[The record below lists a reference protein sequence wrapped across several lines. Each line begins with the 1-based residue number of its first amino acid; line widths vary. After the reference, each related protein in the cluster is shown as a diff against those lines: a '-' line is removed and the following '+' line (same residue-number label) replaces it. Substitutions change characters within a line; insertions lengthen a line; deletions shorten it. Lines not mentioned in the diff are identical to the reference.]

1 VVGQN
6 SRGEKQK
13 GWLRFVATL
22 KSAVRKWSDDRA
34 SRLGAALAYYTLFSV
49 APLLLV
55 AVGIAGLV
63 FGEAAAQGEIVGQIE
78 DRVGGSVAG
87 FLQDLMAGTQGRAGV
102 TATVVG
108 VALTL
113 LGASGLFL
121 QLKGSLNVVWDVSPE
136 ATKGLG
142 NFLRTR
148 ALAFL
153 SVLGFG
159 VVLMAALAA
168 SSVVSALGGLV
179 AGDLAVLATVLQWLS
194 PLVMLALLTVV
205 FALMFKVLPDT
216 TVPWRPIW
224 RGAAFTSVLFTVGT
238 FLLGLY
244 FGGGAVGSAFGAA
257 ASLVT
262 LLLFAYYSAQIFL
275 LGAEFTRVLH
285 LEEETAGGAVQT
297 LAEPRQESSV
307 TRRVTDSTPV
317 AAVWAFAA
325 GLLLGWWKR
334 KQ

>member
-1 VVGQN
+1 MVEEHAGREQQGD
-6 SRGEKQK
+6 RP
-13 GWLRFVATL
+13 RFVATL
-22 KSAVRKWSDDRA
+22 KAAVRKWSEDKA

-49 APLLLV
+49 APLLIV

-63 FGEAAAQGEIVGQIE
+63 FGEEAAQGEIVGQIE
-78 DRVGGSVAG
+78 DRVGASVAG
-87 FLQDLMAGTQGRAGV
+87 FLQDMMAGTRGGAGV

-108 VALTL
+108 VVLTL
-113 LGASGLFL
+113 MGASGLFL
-121 QLKGSLNVVWDVSPE
+121 QVKGSLNVVWDVSPE
-136 ATKGLG
+136 ATKGIG
-142 NFLRTR
+142 NLLRTR
-148 ALAFL
+148 VLAFL

-159 VVLMAALAA
+159 VVLLASLVA
-168 SSVVSALGGLV
+168 SSLVSALGRLV
-179 AGDLAVLATVLQWLS
+179 EDDLAALATVLRWLS

-224 RGAAFTSVLFTVGT
+224 RGAAFTSVLFTLGT

-244 FGGGAVGSAFGAA
+244 LGSGAVGSGFGAA

-285 LEEETAGGAVQT
+285 LESEPERGILQPI
-297 LAEPRQESSV
+297 AESGQKAPGS
-307 TRRVTDSTPV
+307 RRVADSAPV
-317 AAVWAFAA
+317 AATWAFLA
-325 GLLLGWWKR
+325 GLMLGWWK
-334 KQ
+334 KK

>member
-1 VVGQN
+1 MVDENTTGAKR
-6 SRGEKQK
+6 SDRP
-13 GWLRFVATL
+13 RFVATL
-22 KSAVRKWSDDRA
+22 KWAVRKWSEDKA

-49 APLLLV
+49 APLLIV
-55 AVGIAGLV
+55 AIGIAGLV
-63 FGEAAAQGEIVGQIE
+63 FGEEAAQGEIVGQIE
-78 DRVGGSVAG
+78 DRVGSSVAG
-87 FLQDLMAGTQGRAGV
+87 FLQDMMAGTQGGAGV

-108 VALTL
+108 VLLTL

-121 QLKGSLNVVWDVSPE
+121 QVKGSLNVVWDVSPE
-136 ATKGLG
+136 ATKGIG
-142 NFLRTR
+142 NFLWTR

-159 VVLMAALAA
+159 VVLLATLAA
-168 SSVVSALGGLV
+168 SSLVSALGGLV
-179 AGDLAVLATVLQWLS
+179 EDDLQVLATVLRWLS
-194 PLVMLALLTVV
+194 PVVMLALLTVV

-244 FGGGAVGSAFGAA
+244 LGTGAAGSGFGAA

-285 LEEETAGGAVQT
+285 LGSEIDRGAVQPLT
-297 LAEPRQESSV
+297 G
-307 TRRVTDSTPV
+307 TRREPSASRAVADSTPV
-317 AAVWAFAA
+317 AAVWAFLA
-325 GLLLGWWKR
+325 GMLLGWWK
-334 KQ
+334 KK